1 MMRRWSGPGGFAHVL
16 RVGLPL
22 VASMGSTTV
31 MQFTDRVFLAN
42 HSLDA
47 ISAALPAGVAFF
59 MFLSFFF
66 GAVSYVGVFIAQYS
80 GANRPDR
87 VGAAL
92 WQGVWFCL
100 ASGAVMTGVSLLAG
114 PLFTLGGHPESIR
127 LLEERYFSILCL
139 GGALAILDVCLSSFY
154 SGRGLTRVVMVV
166 NILGALV
173 NIPLDYCLIY
183 GVESLGLPALGIQGA
198 ALGTVSA
205 WAFMVVVYA
214 ALIFTRD
221 NDKSF
226 AVRRNWRFE
235 TDLFTR
241 LMRYGAPGGLEFAVD
256 ILAVSFFIFMIGR
269 LGPVELAASNIAF
282 SIHSLAFLPMIGLST
297 ATSVLTGQALGAK
310 NPAMARRATGSALI
324 LNLGYTVT
332 AALIFVFYPRP
343 LIALFQTG
351 QAASETFAP
360 ILTLCEVLLRYVAVF
375 CLIDSCAMSF
385 FGALKGAGDAKFLLL
400 VMLAASTACMFI
412 PLSAAIVLG
421 AGIHTAWAILL
432 TFSLTLATSFALR
445 YKGGK
450 WEKLRIIEH

>member
-1 MMRRWSGPGGFAHVL
+1 MLRRWSGPGGFAHVL

-42 HSLDA
+42 FSLDA

-80 GANRPDR
+80 GAQRPER

-100 ASGAVMTGVSLLAG
+100 LSGAVMAGISFLAA
-114 PLFTLGGHPESIR
+114 PLFTAGGHPESIR
-127 LLEERYFSILCL
+127 LLEERYFAILCQ
-139 GGALAILDVCLSSFY
+139 GGVLAILDVCLSSFY

-183 GVESLGLPALGIQGA
+183 GVEGLGFPALGIQGA

-205 WAFMVVVYA
+205 WAFMVVLYA
-214 ALIFTRD
+214 VLIFTGK
-221 NDKSF
+221 NDRTF
-226 AVRRNWRFE
+226 AVRRNWRFDR
-235 TDLFTR
+235 DLFTR

-256 ILAVSFFIFMIGR
+256 ILAVSFFVFMIGR
-269 LGPVELAASNIAF
+269 LGKVELAASNIAF

-310 NPAMARRATGSALI
+310 DPAMARRATGSALI
-324 LNLGYTVT
+324 LTLGYTLT
-332 AALIFVFYPRP
+332 AALIFVVFPKP
-343 LIALFQTG
+343 LIALFQAG
-351 QAASETFAP
+351 QASREAFEP
-360 ILTLCEVLLRYVAVF
+360 IMALCEILLRYVAVF
-375 CLIDSCAMSF
+375 CLIDACSMSF

-400 VMLAASTACMFI
+400 AMLFASTACMFL
-412 PLSAAIVLG
+412 PLSAAFALG
-421 AGIHTAWAILL
+421 AGIHVAWAILL
-432 TFSLTLATSFALR
+432 SFSLTLAVTLGLR
-445 YKGGK
+445 YKRGQ
-450 WEKLRIIEH
+450 WEKLRIIES